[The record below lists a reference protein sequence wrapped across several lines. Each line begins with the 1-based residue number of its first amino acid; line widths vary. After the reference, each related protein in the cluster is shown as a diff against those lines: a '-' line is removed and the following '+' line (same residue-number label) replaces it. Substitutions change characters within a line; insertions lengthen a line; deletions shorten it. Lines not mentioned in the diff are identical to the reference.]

1 MVTLFPP
8 GDRSKPV
15 SSRSR
20 FHDQEFRPSILVS
33 DPMRHPEGYLQTRR
47 EFLTTG
53 LVAGAAL
60 ATETPGRASETGDGA
75 AGIPTIDTHTH
86 FYDPR
91 RTLGVPWPSRD
102 DPFLYRPVLPPE
114 YRKLSQPLGVV
125 GTVVVEASSWLE
137 DNQWLLD
144 LAESDPFLVGIV
156 GQLAPGTP
164 GFQKHLE
171 RFAAN
176 RLFRG
181 IRIGGGNLLQQ
192 IETAAFLTDL
202 RQLQSLDL
210 TLDINGGPEMLSP
223 IRQLAELLPDL
234 KIVVNHLANVR
245 IDGQAPP
252 QTWRRDLLALKKHPR
267 VWCKVSALVEGASQP
282 DHKSPNIPAYYRP
295 VFETAF
301 EAFGDNRLIYGSNWP
316 VSARFNS
323 YAEVHQLA
331 LALAREQGAAFAQR
345 LMHDNSRD
353 AYSWKARKS

>member
-202 RQLQSLDL
+202 RQLPRQCADRW
-210 TLDINGGPEMLSP
+210 TGSP
-223 IRQLAELLPDL
+223 PDLAERSAGAQEAPQGLVQSVGPGGRGLSTRSQVAEHAGLLPS
-234 KIVVNHLANVR
+234 R
-245 IDGQAPP
+245 I
-252 QTWRRDLLALKKHPR
+252 RNSIRS
-267 VWCKVSALVEGASQP
+267 VW
-282 DHKSPNIPAYYRP
+282 
-295 VFETAF
+295 
-301 EAFGDNRLIYGSNWP
+301 
-316 VSARFNS
+316 
-323 YAEVHQLA
+323 
-331 LALAREQGAAFAQR
+331 
-345 LMHDNSRD
+345 
-353 AYSWKARKS
+353 

>member
-1 MVTLFPP
+1 
-8 GDRSKPV
+8 
-15 SSRSR
+15 
-20 FHDQEFRPSILVS
+20 
-33 DPMRHPEGYLQTRR
+33 MRHPGGNSQSRR
-47 EFLTTG
+47 DFLTTSLAMG
-53 LVAGAAL
+53 VAL
-60 ATETPGRASETGDGA
+60 ATDSPGGALETGDST

-86 FYDPR
+86 FYDPQR
-91 RTLGVPWPSRD
+91 PEGVPWPSQD
-102 DPFLYRPVLPPE
+102 DPFLYRTVLPPE

-125 GTVVVEASSWLE
+125 GTVVVEASPRLE

-144 LAESDPFLVGIV
+144 LAASNPFLVGIV

-171 RFAAN
+171 RFASN

-181 IRIGGGNLLQQ
+181 IRIGGGNLPQEL
-192 IETAAFLTDL
+192 ETANFLADL

-223 IRQLAELLPDL
+223 IRQLAELLPEL

-252 QTWRRDLLALKKHPR
+252 QTWRTDLLALKKHPR
-267 VWCKVSALVEGASQP
+267 VWCKVSALVEGASRPETNSPTNP
-282 DHKSPNIPAYYRP
+282 DFYRP

-301 EAFGDNRLIYGSNWP
+301 EAFGDKRLIYGSNWP

-323 YAEVHQLA
+323 YPEVHRLA
-331 LALAREQGAAFAQR
+331 LALAREHGAAFAR
-345 LMHDNSRD
+345 RVMHDNSQD
-353 AYSWKARKS
+353 AYSWKARKP